1 MFLDVF
7 IPLIVN
13 FLIYDTLYS
22 SLINC
27 LMITISSFLKII
39 FYNNYVF
46 HKILEIT
53 TLSSILFY
61 TIDTFKILHN
71 GKLNIFVLHHICTCQ
86 LLLSKYIFNYD
97 IYISYILLFII
108 ELSSVFYNL
117 YYHKFIDRKIH
128 IPVYVSLRIIS
139 NIILIYFIIHE
150 NKYTYLTE
158 LILDLTSYFLLFIF
172 NIGGILKSLYS
183 LKH

>member
-7 IPLIVN
+7 IPLILN
-13 FLIYDTLYS
+13 FLIYDNVYS

-27 LMITISSFLKII
+27 IMITISSFLKII
-39 FYNNYVF
+39 FYNNYTI

-53 TLSSILFY
+53 TLSSVFFY
-61 TIDTFKILHN
+61 TIDTFKILHD
-71 GKLNIFVLHHICTCQ
+71 GKLNIFVLHHICSCQ

-117 YYHKFIDRKIH
+117 YFHKFINRKTH
-128 IPVYVSLRIIS
+128 LFFYVSLRFFSNLLIS
-139 NIILIYFIIHE
+139 FMIYE
-150 NKYTYLTE
+150 NKYTYLIE
-158 LILDLTSYFLLFIF
+158 LILDLTSYSLLFMF
-172 NIGGILKSLYS
+172 NIGGILKSL
-183 LKH
+183 KFI